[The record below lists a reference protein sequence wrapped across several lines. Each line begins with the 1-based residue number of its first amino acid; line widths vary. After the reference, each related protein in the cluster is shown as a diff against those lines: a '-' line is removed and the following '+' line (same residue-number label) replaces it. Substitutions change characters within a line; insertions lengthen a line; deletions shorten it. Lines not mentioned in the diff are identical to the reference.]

1 MRHSYLAQTFLILIV
16 AALLGCQ
23 AGTQP
28 QTTGELALA
37 DEAARLAREVIIIDA
52 HIDLP
57 YRLKEK
63 PADVVAGTE
72 DGHFD
77 YPRAR
82 AGCLDAAFMAIYV
95 PATVQGSGT
104 ERAVADGLIDLME
117 ELAAGAP
124 DRLRIVSSP
133 GELRA
138 SFADGLVAMPLGIE
152 NGAAIENDLG
162 ALEHFHQRG
171 VRYITLS
178 HSRNNQIC
186 DSSFD
191 QERRWN
197 GLSPF
202 GREVIAEMN
211 RLGIMIDISHVTDD
225 TFHQVIELS
234 RAPVIASHSCCRHFT
249 PGFERNISDDMI
261 KQVAEGGGVVHIAF
275 GSPFLDQEALA
286 QSQQAWARVGAYLE
300 EHGLDWDSDEVG
312 QQLDLF
318 FEQNPPV
325 PTGVENVADHIEHV
339 INLVGI
345 DHVGLGSD
353 YDGISNVPV
362 GLEDVSGYPK
372 LIEELLG
379 RGYGEQEI
387 RKICGENLLRV
398 WAEVE
403 RIAGEIQAG

>member
-1 MRHSYLAQTFLILIV
+1 LLLIV

-23 AGTQP
+23 AGSHQ
-28 QTTGELALA
+28 QEAGEVTIAE
-37 DEAARLAREVIIIDA
+37 EAARLAREAIIIDA

-82 AGCLDAAFMAIYV
+82 EGSLDAAFMAIYV
-95 PATVQGSGT
+95 PATVQGTGN
-104 ERAVADGLIDLME
+104 ERAVADELIDLME

-124 DRLRIVSSP
+124 DRLRIVRSP
-133 GELRA
+133 DELRA
-138 SFADGLVAMPLGIE
+138 SFAEGLVALPLGIE
-152 NGAAIENDLG
+152 NGAAIADDLG
-162 ALEHFHQRG
+162 ALVHFYQRG

-202 GREVIAEMN
+202 GREVVAEMN
-211 RLGIMIDISHVTDD
+211 RLGIMIDISHVTDN
-225 TFHQVIELS
+225 TFYQVIELS
-234 RAPVIASHSCCRHFT
+234 RAPVIATHSCCRHFT

-261 KQVAEGGGVVHIAF
+261 KLVADKGGVVHIAF
-275 GSPFLDQEALA
+275 GSPFLDQAALE
-286 QSQQAWARVGAYLE
+286 QGQESWARVESYLE
-300 EHGLDWDSDEVG
+300 EHGLGWDSDEVDK
-312 QQLDLF
+312 QLALF
-318 FEQNPPV
+318 YEQNPPI
-325 PTGVENVADHIEHV
+325 PTSVEHVADHIEHV
-339 INLVGI
+339 INLVGV

-362 GLEDVSGYPK
+362 GLEDVSGYPN
-372 LIEELLG
+372 LIEELLE
-379 RGYGEQEI
+379 RGYNEQEI

-403 RIAGEIQAG
+403 KIADEPQTT

>member
-1 MRHSYLAQTFLILIV
+1 MKSKYHALLVIIV

-23 AGTQP
+23 AGSQH
-28 QTTGELALA
+28 QQAGEVSTAEEAL
-37 DEAARLAREVIIIDA
+37 RLAREVIIIDA

-82 AGCLDAAFMAIYV
+82 EGCLDAAFMAIYV
-95 PATVQGSGT
+95 PATVQGTGN
-104 ERAVADGLIDLME
+104 ERAVADELFDIME

-124 DRLRIVSSP
+124 DRLRIVRSP
-133 GELRA
+133 DELRA
-138 SFADGLVAMPLGIE
+138 SFAEGLVALPLGIE
-152 NGAAIENDLG
+152 NGAAIADDLS
-162 ALEHFHQRG
+162 ALAHFYQRG
-171 VRYITLS
+171 ARYITLS

-191 QERRWN
+191 RERRWN

-202 GREVIAEMN
+202 GREVVAEMN
-211 RLGIMIDISHVTDD
+211 RLGIMIDISHVTDE
-225 TFHQVIELS
+225 TFYQVIELS

-249 PGFERNISDDMI
+249 PGFERNISDDII
-261 KQVAEGGGVVHIAF
+261 KLVAAKGGVVHIAF
-275 GSPFLDQEALA
+275 GSPFLDQASLE
-286 QSQQAWARVGAYLE
+286 QSQQAWAKVESYLE
-300 EHGLDWDSDEVG
+300 EHGLGWDSDQVG
-312 QQLDLF
+312 KQLDLF

-325 PTGVENVADHIEHV
+325 PTSVENVADHIEHV

-353 YDGISNVPV
+353 YDGISNTPV
-362 GLEDVSGYPK
+362 GLEDVSGYPN
-372 LIEELLG
+372 LIEELLN
-379 RGYGEQEI
+379 RGHDDEEV

-403 RIAGEIQAG
+403 RIAHEAQAT